1 MTDRMSARVAIDTAN
16 GTTPST
22 ADRKREAWQY
32 LHDTRL
38 GYNLG
43 GHYADT
49 LRSMIADG
57 MIEKGNVRDE

>member
-1 MTDRMSARVAIDTAN
+1 MTEPMGARVAIDIAN
-16 GTTPST
+16 GTVATT
-22 ADRKREAWQY
+22 AQRKREAWQY

-43 GHYADT
+43 GFYADT